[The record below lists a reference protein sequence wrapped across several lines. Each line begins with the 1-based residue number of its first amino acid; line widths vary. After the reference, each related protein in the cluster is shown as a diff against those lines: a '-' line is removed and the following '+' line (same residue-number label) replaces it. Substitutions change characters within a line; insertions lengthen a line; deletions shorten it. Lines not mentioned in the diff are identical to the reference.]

1 MRKSTPF
8 VLVTLLVFLALALPG
23 ATAGELNYWAKLYGG
38 ESYDSPW
45 AVAVAPNGDV
55 VIGGYTQNFGA
66 GDGDAW
72 ILRLDKNGAVRWQKT
87 CGGGMWDEV
96 EGLAVSPDGDIVAA
110 GWTRSFGEADHALLL
125 RLDGDGN
132 VKWQRIYGEK
142 YAYYANAVALTPD
155 GDIVVAG
162 STNSP
167 SRGGTTDVWVA
178 RLDPDGNIRWQKVY
192 GGRDNDVAW
201 AVAVAP
207 NGDIVVAGGTTNFGA
222 GYYDFWVL
230 RLDPEGNL
238 KWGKAY
244 GKEDFDEAYS
254 IAIAP
259 DGGIIVGGVSEG
271 DSFNDALIMKLD
283 GNGSVEWAKALGVE
297 GYDNDATSLVITKDG
312 DVIVSGSYLF
322 LLSPDGKLKWAKRGY
337 WNFASD
343 PDVIAWTDMKMAP
356 DGSVALVAPGT
367 DGLVVA
373 RFDVATASAYS
384 GKEGWHDAGLK
395 IHDAHPAVTP
405 ASGPAG
411 EGTAGAGEVGCEVHD
426 TSVNLK
432 TIWKPSTSS
441 STTSTTPKQSQ
452 TGEES
457 TNPPQSQTGGGS
469 GICGPG
475 FVGLLALVPLAV
487 RRKGHR
493 D

>member
-1 MRKSTPF
+1 M
-8 VLVTLLVFLALALPG
+8 G
-23 ATAGELNYWAKLYGG
+23 
-38 ESYDSPW
+38 
-45 AVAVAPNGDV
+45 
-55 VIGGYTQNFGA
+55 
-66 GDGDAW
+66 
-72 ILRLDKNGAVRWQKT
+72 
-87 CGGGMWDEV
+87 
-96 EGLAVSPDGDIVAA
+96 
-110 GWTRSFGEADHALLL
+110 
-125 RLDGDGN
+125 
-132 VKWQRIYGEK
+132 
-142 YAYYANAVALTPD
+142 
-155 GDIVVAG
+155 
-162 STNSP
+162 
-167 SRGGTTDVWVA
+167 
-178 RLDPDGNIRWQKVY
+178 
-192 GGRDNDVAW
+192 
-201 AVAVAP
+201 
-207 NGDIVVAGGTTNFGA
+207 
-222 GYYDFWVL
+222 
-230 RLDPEGNL
+230 
-238 KWGKAY
+238 GKAY

-259 DGGIIVGGVSEG
+259 DGGIIVGGVSEE

-297 GYDNDATSLVITKDG
+297 GYDNDATSLVITKNGG
-312 DVIVSGSYLF
+312 DVLVSGSYLF

-337 WNFASD
+337 WNFAPD
-343 PDVIAWTDMKMAP
+343 PDVIAWTDVKMAPP

-384 GKEGWHDAGLK
+384 EKEGWHDAGLK

-411 EGTAGAGEVGCEVHD
+411 GEGTAGGAGEVGCEVHD

-441 STTSTTPKQSQ
+441 TPSSTTPTQSQ
-452 TGEES
+452 TGGEES